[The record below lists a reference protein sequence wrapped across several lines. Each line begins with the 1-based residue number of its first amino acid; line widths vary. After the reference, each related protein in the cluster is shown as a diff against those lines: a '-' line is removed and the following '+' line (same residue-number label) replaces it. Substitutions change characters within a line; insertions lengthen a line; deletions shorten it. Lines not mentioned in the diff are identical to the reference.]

1 MEATLH
7 RSGMIVSDVLT
18 LGVDLG
24 GTKVLTALVDGQ
36 GNIVASEQHPT
47 DAGKGPDGVVA
58 DIVACVRGCLDKTPD
73 GGSALGIGV
82 AGQVDATSGTV
93 NFALNLGWRDVPL
106 GLKLEAALGVPVIVA
121 NDVRAAAWGEWLHG
135 AGRGVSDLVTVFI
148 GTGVGGAVIE
158 DDRMIKGCG
167 NAAGELG
174 HVTVVARGRQCRC
187 PNRGCLEA
195 YVGGWAIAE
204 RAQEVAEADP
214 VGARAL
220 VELSGSPTAVTATTV
235 TEAYRMQDPLATDL
249 VEGTADYLIA
259 GAVGLV
265 NAFNPCRLILGGG
278 VIEGLPELVGAVEK
292 GVREW
297 ALPTNREGVNVVKA
311 ALAGNAG
318 VVGSAA
324 LARQFAGRPAKQGG
338 AGGRAKLHRR
348 ARLAAEVEGTCENAK
363 VKDTAMEPSTTP
375 RSEVSGREEL
385 PMGRADNEPT

>member
-1 MEATLH
+1 MMV
-7 RSGMIVSDVLT
+7 GDKFT

-24 GTKVLTALVDGQ
+24 GTKVLTALVDER
-36 GNIVASEQHPT
+36 GNIVASERHPT
-47 DAGKGPDGVVA
+47 DAGKGPDGVIS
-58 DIVACVRGCLDKTPD
+58 DIVACVRGCLGKTSD

-106 GLKLEAALGVPVIVA
+106 GLELKAALGMPVVVA
-121 NDVRAAAWGEWLHG
+121 NDVRSAALGEWLHG
-135 AGRGVSDLVTVFI
+135 AGRGAQDLVTVFV

-158 DDRMIKGCG
+158 DDRMIEGCG

-174 HVTVVARGRQCRC
+174 HLTVVAGGRQCRC

-204 RAQEVAEADP
+204 RAQELAQADP
-214 VGARAL
+214 VRGRTL
-220 VELSGSPTAVTATTV
+220 VELSGSPMAITATTV
-235 TEAYRMQDPLATDL
+235 TEAYRMQDPMATDL

-292 GVREW
+292 GVRES
-297 ALPTNREGVNVVKA
+297 ALPPNREDVDIVKA
-311 ALAGNAG
+311 VLAGNAG
-318 VVGSAA
+318 VVGAAA
-324 LARQFAGRPAKQGG
+324 LARQHAGRPAKQGG
-338 AGGRAKLHRR
+338 
-348 ARLAAEVEGTCENAK
+348 
-363 VKDTAMEPSTTP
+363 
-375 RSEVSGREEL
+375 
-385 PMGRADNEPT
+385 